1 MNSRFIHIWLQHDD
15 LSIMVS
21 ERQPAQFPDQGGAH
35 GSPPDTTSSLWV
47 CEVKHCRRTPLYL
60 LIGTGKIAAR
70 KCGNRT
76 LIMADSLRDYVA
88 NSPPASITCGQRK
101 ATA

>member
-1 MNSRFIHIWLQHDD
+1 M
-15 LSIMVS
+15 S
-21 ERQPAQFPDQGGAH
+21 EPLAH
-35 GSPPDTTSSLWV
+35 TIDAA
-47 CEVKHCRRTPLYL
+47 VKISGIGRTPLYL